1 MKFVDSHCHLDRLE
15 LPEGVTL
22 SQTLRDARDRG
33 VCHFLNIGVERESI
47 PQVLAIAEAHADVSC
62 SVGTHPLYE
71 GIHASEFDWIR
82 DVALHPKVVAIG
94 ETGLDYYYQ
103 PDSAEAQRRSF
114 RAHIGMARELG
125 LPLIVHTRQAQ
136 QDTLQ
141 LLKAEGASAFGGVL
155 HCFTED
161 WEMASAALDLGFYI
175 SLSGIVTFRNAD
187 SLREVARKVPADRLL
202 IETDSPW
209 LAPVPYRGKSNLP
222 AYVVEVAQCIARE
235 RGVELASVAAQ
246 TTANFCRLFHRAVVS
261 G

>member
-1 MKFVDSHCHLDRLE
+1 MKFIDSHCHLDRLE

-22 SQTLRDARDRG
+22 EQVMNEARARG
-33 VCHFLNIGVERESI
+33 VCHFLNIGVEQDSF

-71 GIHASEFDWIR
+71 GIHETNFDWVR
-82 DVALHPKVVAIG
+82 SAANHCKVVAIG
-94 ETGLDYYYQ
+94 ETGLDYYYK
-103 PDSAEAQRRSF
+103 PESAEAQQRSF
-114 RAHIGMARELG
+114 RAHIRLARELG

-136 QDTLQ
+136 TDTLN
-141 LLKAEGASAFGGVL
+141 LLKEEGASEFGGVL

-161 WEMASAALDLGFYI
+161 WPMAAAALELGFYI

-187 SLREVARKVPADRLL
+187 SLREVARNVPPDRLL
-202 IETDSPW
+202 IETDAPW

-235 RGVELASVAAQ
+235 RGISLDALAAQ
-246 TTANFCRLFHRAVVS
+246 TTANFCQLFRRADVAI
-261 G
+261 